1 MPKAH
6 YIVELTS
13 EERAQL
19 EQLLRK
25 GRVAA
30 YRQRHARILL
40 LADQGS
46 SIKGTMSD
54 SAIAQA
60 VNCGMATVER
70 VRKRFVLEGLQAA
83 LGRKNRTNY
92 SRRIDGDAEAHLIAL
107 ACSDPPEGRERW
119 TLRLLADKMVELE
132 VVEHCSK
139 DTVHRTL
146 KKTNLSPG

>member
-1 MPKAH
+1 MAKAH

-25 GRVAA
+25 GKVAA

-60 VNCGMATVER
+60 VSCGMATVER

>member
-1 MPKAH
+1 MAKAH

-25 GRVAA
+25 GKVAA

-60 VNCGMATVER
+60 V
-70 VRKRFVLEGLQAA
+70 
-83 LGRKNRTNY
+83 
-92 SRRIDGDAEAHLIAL
+92 S
-107 ACSDPPEGRERW
+107 
-119 TLRLLADKMVELE
+119 
-132 VVEHCSK
+132 
-139 DTVHRTL
+139 
-146 KKTNLSPG
+146 